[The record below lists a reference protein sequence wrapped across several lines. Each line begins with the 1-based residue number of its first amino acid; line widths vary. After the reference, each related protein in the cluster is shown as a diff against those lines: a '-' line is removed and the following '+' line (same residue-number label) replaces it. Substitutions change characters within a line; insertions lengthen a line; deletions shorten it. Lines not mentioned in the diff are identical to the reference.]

1 MYRYYVLK
9 VIFKQ
14 NKSESLVGL
23 AGLTHRKSPM
33 VNTLLFMKEMLF
45 CMTFWSACARPTAT
59 SVQSRIPSHNDVRS

>member
-23 AGLTHRKSPM
+23 AGHTHRKSCT
-33 VNTLLFMKEMLF
+33 VDTLLFTKEMLF
-45 CMTFWSACARPTAT
+45 CMTFWLAWARPTTT
-59 SVQSRIPSHNDVRS
+59 SVQSIFPSQNNVWS